1 MKIVDEILVNA
12 LDRVAHNNTAEV
24 FYNVKKIHIDIGDDG
39 WISIMNDGDG
49 LGSHPREVG
58 YSYPSVGIRS
68 DVDIY
73 QLRRQSG

>member
-1 MKIVDEILVNA
+1 LVNA

-49 LGSHPREVG
+49 LGSHPRSRVFI
-58 YSYPSVGIRS
+58 SLSWHSVRC
-68 DVDIY
+68 
-73 QLRRQSG
+73 

>member
-58 YSYPSVGIRS
+58 YSYPQLAFGQMF
-68 DVDIY
+68 Y